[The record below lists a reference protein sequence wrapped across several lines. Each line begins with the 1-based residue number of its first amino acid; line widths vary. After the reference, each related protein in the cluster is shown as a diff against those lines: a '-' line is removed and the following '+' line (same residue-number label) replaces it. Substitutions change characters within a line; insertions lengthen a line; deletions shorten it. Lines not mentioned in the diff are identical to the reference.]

1 MKKNILSLVALVL
14 LALSGPLPAQISPT
28 ISVQGTNA
36 TLRWTST
43 PGESYVVLYR
53 RAFHDAFPWTVLNAS
68 FPASGGIET
77 FYQHI
82 GGVPKVPASV
92 GGGGGGGGTPGSP
105 SAAMVAAPSGDTSTK
120 DKDDKVKQ
128 QDSGF
133 PAFPALPDEKEI
145 EKWLKDMLKE
155 YERMQREG
163 GGSPPVML
171 LMASSL
177 TAEQAT
183 SNSMGFYIVLD
194 AAGDLNDDGVPDG
207 LAAQFGLNPLND
219 LTQTDSDGDG
229 LTDQQE
235 IVNGTDPFKTDTDG
249 DGASDAE
256 EVAAGSDP
264 RTPLGLPGISAALY
278 EESFNQLNDGTNGG
292 SHTLYRQE
300 WGVRLYDSNRTV
312 YPMPN
317 ENGEVGY
324 TVVTEWPMQ
333 YAQVQTGVRTTFT
346 DYANSRVVASVD
358 TNVPPP
364 YPMRPTDGWWRKGN
378 IDGTL
383 YDTTMQVTT
392 HGTNTTLNR
401 AYEAQLYSYNVTNSV
416 WVPVTNFTGISLGGK
431 PLTTNGTC
439 VLLLRENL
447 RTNLTLTVPAS
458 MTNLVFTAG
467 LTELTIDIQ
476 QVISDQIAGNEC
488 NSLPTVHF
496 GDGINNPMLMGT
508 RFGSTA
514 RMAVRST
521 ASEQFGTNGFI
532 GVRKVGTTTLVG
544 QARAKANPEKT
555 LLNFGAEVGPQT
567 YEIVGGFDANSNG
580 NLDSDEVIT
589 RFRKTPAIDHR
600 GRSVATHLHL
610 LDTVVIVTQT
620 DFDREQAV
628 FAGGSTGL
636 LLEPGSVVG
645 AFAIGSTNLSG
656 ATFTPGIT
664 IDAGLTS
671 LTHKVGAKW
680 NASCEDVTYRFTYG
694 NGTSLS
700 DLFEGSANLTRAV
713 DGSVTNALDTLLL
726 ASVGTTQT
734 VTLPAFSLDANF
746 NDRATEPEF
755 WNWYRL
761 GKVFGS
767 VTLAP
772 AVEIEYRKLTAN
784 SVEVIRYNAS
794 GAFDDL
800 FDFDYQAKKASTI
813 TRQAAIVQAGHATL
827 SPILG
832 GGKVFFLRLEF
843 NTGWKPLNK
852 TYTK

>member
-1 MKKNILSLVALVL
+1 MKKNILSLAALAL
-14 LALSGPLPAQISPT
+14 LALSGTLTAQITPT
-28 ISVQGTNA
+28 ITVQGSNA
-36 TLRWTST
+36 TVRWAST
-43 PGESYVVLYR
+43 PGENYVVLYR
-53 RAFHDAFPWTVLNAS
+53 RAFHPETNWIVLAAS
-68 FPASGGIET
+68 VAASSGTET
-77 FYQHI
+77 TFQHN

-92 GGGGGGGGTPGSP
+92 GGGGGGGGGTPGSP
-105 SAAMVAAPSGDTSTK
+105 ASATFAAPVGETDK
-120 DKDDKVKQ
+120 DKEDKVKK
-128 QDSGF
+128 QDGGF
-133 PAFPALPDEKEI
+133 LAFPALPDEKEI
-145 EKWLKDMLKE
+145 EKWLKQMLKE
-155 YERMQREG
+155 YERMQQEG
-163 GGSPPVML
+163 GSGPIVSL

-177 TAEQAT
+177 TLEQAT

-235 IVNGTDPFKTDTDG
+235 IVHGSDPFKTDTDG
-249 DGASDAE
+249 DGATDAE

-292 SHTLYRQE
+292 THSLYRLE
-300 WGVRLYDSNRTV
+300 WGVRLYESNRTV
-312 YPMPN
+312 YAQPS
-317 ENGEVGY
+317 NGEVG
-324 TVVTEWPMQ
+324 TTTVTEWPMQ
-333 YAQVQTGVRTTFT
+333 FAQIKTGTTTSWT
-346 DYANSRVVASVD
+346 DMVGGGKANITVDAS
-358 TNVPPP
+358 VPPP
-364 YPMRPTDGWWRKGN
+364 IYLRPYDGWWRKGN

-383 YDTTMQVTT
+383 YDTTLQVTT

-439 VLLLRENL
+439 MLLLRENL

-521 ASEQFGTNGFI
+521 ASEQFGTNAFI

-580 NLDSDEVIT
+580 SLDSNEVIT

-600 GRSVATHLHL
+600 GRPVATHLHL

-645 AFAIGSTNLSG
+645 AFAIGSTNLTG
-656 ATFTPGIT
+656 VTFTPGIT
-664 IDAGLTS
+664 IDAGLTA

-700 DLFEGSANLTRAV
+700 DLFEGSANLAWAV
-713 DGSVTNALDTLLL
+713 DRSITNALDTLLL

-734 VTLPAFSLDANF
+734 VTLPAFSFDANF